1 MENTYDRLR
10 ALFEQCADLPEGE
23 RERWIDQNV
32 PETDLRLELELMLAA
47 DRNDAGFFRQDV
59 AGHIDQFG
67 ETAADGFTPEA
78 LIGRRFGA
86 FRLQRLLGQGGQG
99 TVFLAER
106 VEGDFTQTAAVKLL
120 RRGIHDSGEHRRF
133 RREREI
139 LARFEDAGVAR
150 LIDGGVSGDGVP
162 FLVMEYVEGM
172 TIDRWCEAR
181 ALDQRGCVA
190 MISRLCEIVSAAHR
204 VLIVHRDLKP
214 SNVMV
219 TSAGA
224 IKVLDFGI
232 ARLLDEDESLSQTA
246 GPLMTPG
253 YGAPEQAMG
262 GVITLATDVH
272 ALGMLLRVLITRRPP
287 PASRDDVSRWSADLP
302 PELRW
307 IIAKACATESERRYR
322 DAAEM
327 ADDLNRY
334 LAARPVLAHPPSR
347 WYTTRKF
354 LRRHRGGVLTTFVVV
369 LGILASASLALWQAK
384 VAREQAQRAEAARD
398 FLLGLFEAA
407 KEELP
412 RDARPTPDVLVRV
425 AARKLDGD
433 VGLSPSL
440 RAELLG
446 TLSAISYSSSDY
458 AQAVDLAER
467 GSAVL
472 SASGAGDSR
481 EALALDTKRA
491 SALISLGK
499 AEEGDRLLGE
509 RMAAI
514 RKVAD
519 EVAVEGLDTYAES
532 RLQMGHPDEAREMA
546 KASAE
551 VAEIA
556 FGRGSEKSLVALAS
570 YGDFL
575 AAAGF
580 NQEAAE
586 VLEPILAQWRASAE
600 PPGHPFANS
609 TQNLAVAKYHLGDVQ
624 GAERLIRESLA
635 QWRRIHEAPHER
647 IADALYS
654 LGTMLMEAD
663 KYDEAEQVMQEAA
676 SMYTALFGP
685 MHPQNAGMADGL
697 GSLELDR
704 QQPAKAV
711 EYALQAT
718 SICTEAKLESNADCA
733 RYWQN
738 LSVAYLRTNQL
749 AEAEAANLHGLEL
762 RRRVLGEK
770 HPAFA
775 GSLAGRASVL
785 IELGKPIAALAS
797 IDQAI
802 AIFTAAGQIDSMGGA
817 IMRRTRAMA
826 LSRLHRSD
834 EALAL
839 LDEIDVLISRIQPE
853 NTELPFSFQVLRAEI
868 LSDAGRNADAGEAAR
883 VALKMKSRRRMISA
897 ERWQRIEALANQ
909 GAEGK

>member
-10 ALFEQCADLPEGE
+10 ALFEECADLPEAE
-23 RERWIDQNV
+23 REQWMEQNV
-32 PETDLRLELELMLAA
+32 TDADLRLELELMLAA
-47 DRNDAGFFRQDV
+47 DRNEAGFFRQDV
-59 AGHIDQFG
+59 AGHIDQFD
-67 ETAADGFTPEA
+67 ETAALGFSPDV

-106 VEGDFTQTAAVKLL
+106 VEGDFTQVAAVKLL

-172 TIDRWCEAR
+172 TIDRWCESR

-190 MISRLCEIVSAAHR
+190 MIARLCEIVSAAHR
-204 VLIVHRDLKP
+204 ALIVHRDLKP

-232 ARLLDEDESLSQTA
+232 ARLLDEDESPSQTA

-253 YGAPEQAMG
+253 YGAPEQATG

-287 PASRDDVSRWSADLP
+287 PASAEDDSRWSLDLP
-302 PELRW
+302 AELRW
-307 IIAKACATESERRYR
+307 IIAKACAAESERRYR

-327 ADDLNRY
+327 ADDLHRF
-334 LAARPVLAHPPSR
+334 LGARPVLAHPPSR
-347 WYTTRKF
+347 WYSTRKF
-354 LRRHRGGVLTTFVVV
+354 MRRRRGGVLTTFVVV

-407 KEELP
+407 KEDLP
-412 RDARPTPDVLVRV
+412 RDERPTPDVLVRV
-425 AARKLDGD
+425 AAAKLDDDARLG
-433 VGLSPSL
+433 PSL

-458 AQAVDLAER
+458 AQAVDLAEK

-472 SASGAGDSR
+472 SASGDGESR

-491 SALISLGK
+491 SALISLGRAK
-499 AEEGDRLLGE
+499 EGDRLLGE
-509 RMAAI
+509 RIAAM
-514 RKVAD
+514 RSVAD
-519 EVAVEGLDTYAES
+519 EVAVDGLDTYAEA
-532 RLQMGHPDEAREMA
+532 RLQMGHSDEARELA

-551 VAEIA
+551 TAEIA
-556 FGRGSEKSLVALAS
+556 YGRGSEKSLIARAS

-575 AAAGF
+575 ATAGY

-586 VLEPILAQWRASAE
+586 VLEPILAQWRASTS

-609 TQNLAVAKYHLGDVQ
+609 TQNLAAAKYQLGDIS
-624 GAERLIRESLA
+624 GAERLVREALA
-635 QWRRIHEAPHER
+635 LWRRIHDAPHER

-654 LGTMLMEAD
+654 LGTTLAVAE
-663 KYDEAEQVMQEAA
+663 KYDEAEQVLQEAA
-676 SMYTALFGP
+676 SMYVLLFGP
-685 MHPQNAGMADGL
+685 MHPQIAGMADGL

-711 EYALQAT
+711 EYYLQAT
-718 SICTEAKLESNADCA
+718 SICTEARLESNADCA

-738 LSVAYLRTNQL
+738 LSAAYLRMDKL
-749 AEAEAANLHGLEL
+749 GEAEAANMHGLEL
-762 RRRVLGEK
+762 RRKLLGEK
-770 HPAFA
+770 HPAYA

-785 IELGKPIAALAS
+785 IELGKFGAALES
-797 IDQAI
+797 IDQAL
-802 AIFTAAGQIDSMGGA
+802 AISSASGQSESRSGA
-817 IMRRTRAMA
+817 VMRRTRAA
-826 LSRLHRSD
+826 VLGRLHRSE
-834 EALAL
+834 EALAV
-839 LDEIDVLISRIQPE
+839 LDEADALISRIQPD
-853 NTELPFSFQVLRAEI
+853 NTELPFSFQVVRAEV
-868 LSDAGRNADAGEAAR
+868 LSDAGRDTDARNAAR
-883 VALKMKSRRRMISA
+883 LALRMAPKHNDISA
-897 ERWQRIEALANQ
+897 QRWQRIQALSR
-909 GAEGK
+909 

>member
-10 ALFEQCADLPEGE
+10 TLFEECADLPEAE
-23 RERWIDQNV
+23 REHWIEQNV
-32 PETDLRLELELMLAA
+32 TEADLRLELELMLAA
-47 DRNDAGFFRQDV
+47 DRNDVGFFRQDV
-59 AGHIDQFG
+59 AGHIDRFG
-67 ETAADGFTPEA
+67 ETAAHGFSPDM

-106 VEGDFTQTAAVKLL
+106 VEGDFTQAAAVKLL
-120 RRGIHDSGEHRRF
+120 RRGIHDAGEHRRF

-172 TIDRWCEAR
+172 TIDRWCESR
-181 ALDQRGCVA
+181 MIDQRGCIA
-190 MISRLCEIVSAAHR
+190 MMSRLCEIVSAAHR

-219 TSAGA
+219 NSAGV

-232 ARLLDEDESLSQTA
+232 ARLLDEDESQSQTV

-253 YGAPEQAMG
+253 YGAPEQATG
-262 GVITLATDVH
+262 GTITLATDVH
-272 ALGMLLRVLITRRPP
+272 ALGMLLRVLITGRPP
-287 PASRDDVSRWSADLP
+287 PASSGDDSRWSVDLP
-302 PELRW
+302 PDLRW
-307 IIAKACATESERRYR
+307 IIAKACASESERRYR

-347 WYTTRKF
+347 WYATRKF
-354 LRRHRGGVLTTFVVV
+354 MRRHRGGVLTTFVVV
-369 LGILASASLALWQAK
+369 LGVLASASVALWQAK
-384 VAREQAQRAEAARD
+384 LAREQAQRAEASRD

-407 KEELP
+407 KEDLP
-412 RDARPTPDVLVRV
+412 RDERPTPDVLVHI
-425 AARKLDGD
+425 AAAKLDGD
-433 VGLSPSL
+433 VRLSPSL

-472 SASGAGDSR
+472 SASGAGESR
-481 EALALDTKRA
+481 EALALDIKRA
-491 SALISLGK
+491 SALISLGN

-509 RMAAI
+509 RIAAM
-514 RKVAD
+514 RNVAD
-519 EVAVEGLDTYAES
+519 EVAVDGLDTYAEA
-532 RLQMGHPDEAREMA
+532 RLQMGHSDEARELA

-551 VAEIA
+551 AAEIA
-556 FGRGSEKSLVALAS
+556 FGKGSERSLIARAG

-580 NQEAAE
+580 HQEAAE
-586 VLEPILAQWRASAE
+586 VLEPILEQWRASTY
-600 PPGHPFANS
+600 PPGQALARS
-609 TQNLAVAKYHLGDVQ
+609 TQNLAVAKYQLGDIE
-624 GAERLIRESLA
+624 ASERLIRDALA
-635 QWRRIHEAPHER
+635 LLRQIHTAPHES

-654 LGTMLMEAD
+654 LGTTMMVAE

-676 SMYTALFGP
+676 SMYATLFGP
-685 MHPQNAGMADGL
+685 MHPQNAGMANGL

-704 QQPAKAV
+704 QQPVKAI
-711 EYALQAT
+711 EYFLRAT
-718 SICTEAKLESNADCA
+718 SICTEAKLDSNPDCA

-738 LSVAYLRTNQL
+738 LSAGYLRTHQL

-762 RRRVLGEK
+762 RRKLLGED
-770 HPAFA
+770 HPAYV
-775 GSLAGRASVL
+775 GSLAGRASIL
-785 IELGKPIAALAS
+785 IEQDKPEAALESINRALAISSAS
-797 IDQAI
+797 
-802 AIFTAAGQIDSMGGA
+802 GQSESRSGA

-826 LSRLHRSD
+826 LGRLHRYD
-834 EALAL
+834 EALAV
-839 LDEIDVLISRIQPE
+839 LDEADALVLRIQPD
-853 NTELPFSFQVLRAEI
+853 NTELPLSFQVVRAEV
-868 LSDAGRNADAGEAAR
+868 LSDAGRDEDARDAAR
-883 VALKMKSRRRMISA
+883 VALKMAPKHNVISA
-897 ERWQRIEALANQ
+897 ERWQRIEALSR
-909 GAEGK
+909 

>member
-67 ETAADGFTPEA
+67 EIAADGFAPEA
-78 LIGRRFGA
+78 LVGRRFGA
-86 FRLQRLLGQGGQG
+86 FRLLRLLGQGGQG

-232 ARLLDEDESLSQTA
+232 ARLLDEDESQSQSQTA

-253 YGAPEQAMG
+253 YGAPEQATG
-262 GVITLATDVH
+262 GAITLATDVH
-272 ALGMLLRVLITRRPP
+272 ALGMLLRVLLTRRPP
-287 PASRDDVSRWSADLP
+287 PASPDDVSGWSADLP
-302 PELRW
+302 LELRW
-307 IIAKACATESERRYR
+307 IIAKACASESERRYR

-407 KEELP
+407 KEDLP
-412 RDARPTPDVLVRV
+412 RDERPTPDVLVRI
-425 AARKLDGD
+425 AAAKLDGD
-433 VGLSPSL
+433 VRLSPSL

-446 TLSAISYSSSDY
+446 TLSEISYSSSDY

-509 RMAAI
+509 RIAAI
-514 RKVAD
+514 RNVAD
-519 EVAVEGLDTYAES
+519 EVAVDGLDTYAES
-532 RLQMGHPDEAREMA
+532 RLQMGHPDEAREVA

-551 VAEIA
+551 AAEIA
-556 FGRGSEKSLVALAS
+556 FGKGSEKSLVALAS

-586 VLEPILAQWRASAE
+586 VLEPILAQWRASAV

-609 TQNLAVAKYHLGDVQ
+609 TQNLAVAKYQLGDIP
-624 GAERLIRESLA
+624 ASERLIREALA
-635 QWRRIHEAPHER
+635 LWRRIHTAPHER

-654 LGTMLMEAD
+654 LGTTLMVAE

-676 SMYTALFGP
+676 SMYVALFGSL
-685 MHPQNAGMADGL
+685 HPQNAGMADGL

-704 QQPAKAV
+704 QQPVKAV
-711 EYALQAT
+711 EYFLQAT
-718 SICTEAKLESNADCA
+718 SICTEGKLESNADCA

-738 LSVAYLRTNQL
+738 LSAGYLRTHQL
-749 AEAEAANLHGLEL
+749 VQAEAANLHGLEL
-762 RRRVLGEK
+762 RRKILGEN
-770 HPAFA
+770 HPAYA

-785 IELGKPIAALAS
+785 IELGKPEAALAS
-797 IDQAI
+797 IDQAL
-802 AIFTAAGQIDSMGGA
+802 AISSASGQSESRPAAV
-817 IMRRTRAMA
+817 MRRTRAMA
-826 LSRLHRSD
+826 LGRLHRSD
-834 EALAL
+834 EALAM
-839 LDEIDVLISRIQPE
+839 LDEADALMLRIQPE
-853 NTELPFSFQVLRAEI
+853 NTELPFSFQVVRTEV
-868 LSDAGRNADAGEAAR
+868 LSEAGRDADARDAAR
-883 VALKMKSRRRMISA
+883 VALRMVPKHNVISA
-897 ERWQRIEALANQ
+897 ERWQRIEALSRQ
-909 GAEGK
+909 